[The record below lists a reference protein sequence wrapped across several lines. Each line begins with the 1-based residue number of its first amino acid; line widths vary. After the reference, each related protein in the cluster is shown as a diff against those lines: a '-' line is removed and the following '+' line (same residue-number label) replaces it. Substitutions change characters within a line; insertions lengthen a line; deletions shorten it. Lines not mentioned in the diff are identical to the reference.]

1 MTNVITGMLNKQ
13 IAAELFISEETVNI
27 HRGRM
32 MHKLEI
38 VSVAE
43 LVHLCEQVGIAPAK
57 TKVQ

>member
-1 MTNVITGMLNKQ
+1 MLNKQ
-13 IAAELFISEETVNI
+13 IAAELFISEETVKI

-43 LVHLCEQVGIAPAK
+43 LVHLCEQIGIAPAK